1 MTDPAVWNNN
11 VAFDPDSDMVSGAD
25 TDAIG
30 SVDEMHYDADVE
42 VSIHSDDFY
51 TDIDGSSTVL
61 ADPMTLIYRRHHPY
75 MTPTSPPVSSSS
87 LVSAADRRF
96 VMFPKRNVYDLNRRV
111 RPKISSLSV

>member
-1 MTDPAVWNNN
+1 MTDPNGTHQVWNNN

-42 VSIHSDDFY
+42 VY
-51 TDIDGSSTVL
+51 PEVTTLDIDGSSTVL

-75 MTPTSPPVSSSS
+75 TTPTSPPVSSSS

-96 VMFPKRNVYDLNRRV
+96 AMFPKQYVYDLNRRSV
-111 RPKISSLSV
+111 KNHRSL